1 MSWVFLFPGQ
11 GSQKVGMLE
20 EWKSIIPQEIDAL
33 FAKVNRICGLDLL
46 KLILEGPEEELNLTF
61 NAQPA
66 ILAVSMLIFRLL
78 QQRMG
83 SNIAIAAVAGHSL
96 GEYSALCAAESID
109 IEEAIFLV
117 RKRGE
122 LMQEAVPQGTGTMVA
137 VLGLPIAQVEKIVAF
152 FQDAKE
158 VVEIANI
165 NSSEQVVLSLR
176 KELLEK
182 VMEKARELGG
192 KKIVELRVSA
202 PFHSSYMKEAAE
214 RFGAFLERVTFRKP
228 RYPYVS
234 NVTASYVNDP
244 EEIKRLLIRQMT
256 APVRWKEIMDLF
268 YNNGM
273 KSVVEI
279 GPGTVLSKLF
289 EREYPAVQTFHTGSL
304 KAMQSFL
311 REAVGIDGF

>member
-20 EWKSIIPQEIDAL
+20 EWKSIIPQEIDTL
-33 FAKVNRICGLDLL
+33 FTRVNSICGLDLL

-78 QQRMG
+78 QKVG
-83 SNIAIAAVAGHSL
+83 SHIVVAAVAGHSL

-192 KKIVELRVSA
+192 KKASEL
-202 PFHSSYMKEAAE
+202 
-214 RFGAFLERVTFRKP
+214 
-228 RYPYVS
+228 
-234 NVTASYVNDP
+234 
-244 EEIKRLLIRQMT
+244 
-256 APVRWKEIMDLF
+256 
-268 YNNGM
+268 
-273 KSVVEI
+273 
-279 GPGTVLSKLF
+279 
-289 EREYPAVQTFHTGSL
+289 
-304 KAMQSFL
+304 
-311 REAVGIDGF
+311 